1 MNKTDSTNSKIQIL
15 GDGDINRFLNYH
27 YIFAKNMLKS
37 NTILKNVQKYYE
49 FVLFSFAKIT
59 KDSNTHNR

>member
-15 GDGDINRFLNYH
+15 GDGDISRFLNYQ
-27 YIFAKNMLKS
+27 YIFEKNMLKS